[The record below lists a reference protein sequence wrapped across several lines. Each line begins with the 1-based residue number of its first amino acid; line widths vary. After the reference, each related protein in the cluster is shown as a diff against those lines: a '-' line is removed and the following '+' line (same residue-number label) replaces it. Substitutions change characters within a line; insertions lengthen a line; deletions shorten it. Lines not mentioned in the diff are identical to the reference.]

1 MIFSYIKYQ
10 KTIKYLYVQTEV
22 NFVVTSA
29 TAAVEVDYS
38 IDDSDG
44 CAGVRCPDIT
54 DCPTQPY
61 VPLGECCPICPY
73 KVYSMICRYID
84 EGVIGSGMGI
94 FLIGGHWP
102 KILPQNSKGAS

>member
-1 MIFSYIKYQ
+1 MLK
-10 KTIKYLYVQTEV
+10 LNV

-84 EGVIGSGMGI
+84 EGVVGSSMGL
-94 FLIGGHWP
+94 FLIGGYWP
-102 KILPQNSKGAS
+102 KILLQNSKGAS

>member
-1 MIFSYIKYQ
+1 MFK
-10 KTIKYLYVQTEV
+10 LNV

-73 KVYSMICRYID
+73 KVY
-84 EGVIGSGMGI
+84 
-94 FLIGGHWP
+94 
-102 KILPQNSKGAS
+102 